1 MTIPSPIVFVVD
13 DEPSI
18 LKAVSRLLRS
28 AGIGVETFSSSK
40 EFLERHVRHAH
51 GCIVLDVQMPGL
63 TGLELQNA
71 LLTDGVGMPII
82 FLTGHGDV
90 SMTAKAMKRGAADF
104 LTKPLDSGDLL
115 EAVRGAIAKDRISWV
130 ARAEIAEIQERV
142 ATLTTREVEV
152 LTHIV
157 AGKLNKQ
164 IAASLGNALQTVK
177 THRGRIMEK
186 LRVESVA
193 DLVRL
198 AERAGIKVAQ

>member
-1 MTIPSPIVFVVD
+1 MTIPSPVVFVVD

-18 LKAVSRLLRS
+18 LKSVSRLLRS
-28 AGIGVETFSSSK
+28 AGIGVETYLSSK
-40 EFLERHVRHAH
+40 EFLDRHHRHAH

-71 LLTDGVGMPII
+71 LLTDGVDMPII

-104 LTKPLDSGDLL
+104 LTKPVDGGDLL
-115 EAVRGAIAKDRISWV
+115 EAVRVAIAKDRISWV
-130 ARAEIAEIQERV
+130 ARVEIAEINERV
-142 ATLTTREVEV
+142 ATLTAREVEV

-198 AERAGIKVAQ
+198 AERAGIKMAQ

>member
-1 MTIPSPIVFVVD
+1 
-13 DEPSI
+13 
-18 LKAVSRLLRS
+18 
-28 AGIGVETFSSSK
+28 
-40 EFLERHVRHAH
+40 
-51 GCIVLDVQMPGL
+51 MPGL

-71 LLTDGVGMPII
+71 LLTDGVEMPII

-90 SMTAKAMKRGAADF
+90 SMTAKAMKRGAVDF
-104 LTKPLDSGDLL
+104 LTKPVDGGDLL
-115 EAVRGAIAKDRISWV
+115 EAVRVAIDKDRISWV
-130 ARAEIAEIQERV
+130 ARMEVAEINERV
-142 ATLTTREVEV
+142 ATLTAREVEV

-164 IAASLGNALQTVK
+164 IASSLGNALQTVK

-198 AERAGIKVAQ
+198 AERAGIKMAQ